1 MTSSPSVTVT
11 LLPSGGLAIG
21 LPGPFGLDRLIPLE
35 ERKAAA
41 APSPTEVI
49 KMVLLALQRGEEA
62 IGTQAA
68 PTRAQVEHWQRHVG
82 PWGFQPRC
90 PFCLAEERS
99 GRSAGRASRVKS
111 EKKLGGGV
119 VVRRIAEGETKARVE
134 GKEKGRV
141 SREARRAAGLEMI
154 SKGSS
159 KDLGF

>member
-1 MTSSPSVTVT
+1 MTVT
-11 LLPSGGLAIG
+11 N
-21 LPGPFGLDRLIPLE
+21 E
-35 ERKAAA
+35 QAAA

-90 PFCLAEERS
+90 AFC
-99 GRSAGRASRVKS
+99 RSAASRSDKKERKASWVKS

-119 VVRRIAEGETKARVE
+119 VVRRIAAGATKAKIE
-134 GKEKGRV
+134 GKEKGRA
-141 SREARRAAGLEMI
+141 SREARKAAPEAM

-159 KDLGF
+159 RDLGF